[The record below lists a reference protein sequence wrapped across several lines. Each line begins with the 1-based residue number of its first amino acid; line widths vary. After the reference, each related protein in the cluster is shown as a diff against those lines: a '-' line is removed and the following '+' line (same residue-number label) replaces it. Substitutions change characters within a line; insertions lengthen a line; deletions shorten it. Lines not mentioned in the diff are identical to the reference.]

1 MNNPGGPN
9 PRNWDPSRYDQE
21 VHDHMRRAHDRLD
34 REINLRY
41 GDFSFWYQPDI
52 RSYNQV
58 RFNVPGDPG
67 DRVIPGQRDSVLA
80 FDYMEGHME
89 RNEATFQLNFV
100 TNEGH
105 NVARLQYW
113 DIEPPIE
120 EVLGNASCIGLF
132 RVLYFWRG
140 TQPINS
146 LSFAML
152 RE

>member
-1 MNNPGGPN
+1 MTTCSGLTIVWIEKSTFDTVIFLFGTN
-9 PRNWDPSRYDQE
+9 RIF
-21 VHDHMRRAHDRLD
+21 VAT
-34 REINLRY
+34 IN
-41 GDFSFWYQPDI
+41 
-52 RSYNQV
+52 V